1 MKRKIATL
9 GETDITV
16 HPAAGILLLLG
27 LLTRWRALLICT
39 YASILLHETAH
50 AAVSAL
56 WHHPPQ
62 EVEITPLGAMM
73 RLEDEERLP
82 LTARISVI
90 LAGPLMTLILCALSL
105 WLTQNGVIP
114 REAGRLIFLSNA
126 GILLVNLLPALPLD
140 GGRLL
145 SAVLLRLLRRE
156 TCWRVMRII
165 GTAAGALAAA
175 GCFLLYSAVSATTSE
190 ALTELRALMDRK
202 IRMETRGKLPIQPM
216 AMLSTRTLHHAVRAL
231 HPTRMTQLYIIEP
244 GTMRLLGI
252 LTEQQLIAA
261 YLSAPQRTLA
271 EEVDA

>member
-90 LAGPLMTLILCALSL
+90 LAGPLMTLILCDLSL

-114 REAGRLIFLSNA
+114 REAGRLIFLGNA
-126 GILLVNLLPALPLD
+126 GILLVNLLITISMEAGLALMIT
-140 GGRLL
+140 LL
-145 SAVLLRLLRRE
+145 SIGWLLE
-156 TCWRVMRII
+156 
-165 GTAAGALAAA
+165 
-175 GCFLLYSAVSATTSE
+175 
-190 ALTELRALMDRK
+190 K
-202 IRMETRGKLPIQPM
+202 RGEEKEHQK
-216 AMLSTRTLHHAVRAL
+216 
-231 HPTRMTQLYIIEP
+231 QLFS
-244 GTMRLLGI
+244 L
-252 LTEQQLIAA
+252 
-261 YLSAPQRTLA
+261 
-271 EEVDA
+271 

>member
-1 MKRKIATL
+1 MKRKIVTL

-16 HPAAGILLLLG
+16 HPAAGILLLFG

-50 AAVSAL
+50 AAVSAV

-62 EVEITPLGAMM
+62 EIEITPLGAMM

-105 WLTQNGVIP
+105 RLTQNGVIP
-114 REAGRLIFLSNA
+114 RETGRLIFLSNA

-145 SAVLLRLLRRE
+145 YL
-156 TCWRVMRII
+156 
-165 GTAAGALAAA
+165 ALAAA
-175 GCFLLYSAVSATTSE
+175 WDPCRAARAAAGVSLFLSLAVFLAASYRLLTTGQGLYALLFSLYLLTVAAKSGGLAVSS
-190 ALTELRALMDRK
+190 K
-202 IRMETRGKLPIQPM
+202 NG
-216 AMLSTRTLHHAVRAL
+216 
-231 HPTRMTQLYIIEP
+231 
-244 GTMRLLGI
+244 G
-252 LTEQQLIAA
+252 
-261 YLSAPQRTLA
+261 
-271 EEVDA
+271 

>member
-39 YASILLHETAH
+39 YASIILHETAH

-114 REAGRLIFLSNA
+114 REAGRLIFLGNA

-165 GTAAGALAAA
+165 ARRRGRCLSSAAWSARCAGGRAAGRWRQRVASYYIAR
-175 GCFLLYSAVSATTSE
+175 SARR
-190 ALTELRALMDRK
+190 RA
-202 IRMETRGKLPIQPM
+202 
-216 AMLSTRTLHHAVRAL
+216 
-231 HPTRMTQLYIIEP
+231 
-244 GTMRLLGI
+244 
-252 LTEQQLIAA
+252 
-261 YLSAPQRTLA
+261 QR
-271 EEVDA
+271 

>member
-39 YASILLHETAH
+39 YASIILHETAH

-62 EVEITPLGAMM
+62 EVEITPLGALM

-114 REAGRLIFLSNA
+114 RETGRLIFLSNA
-126 GILLVNLLPALPLD
+126 GILLVNLLPALPLAAD
-140 GGRLL
+140 GCCQRSCCASCGGKR
-145 SAVLLRLLRRE
+145 
-156 TCWRVMRII
+156 
-165 GTAAGALAAA
+165 AG
-175 GCFLLYSAVSATTSE
+175 G
-190 ALTELRALMDRK
+190 
-202 IRMETRGKLPIQPM
+202 
-216 AMLSTRTLHHAVRAL
+216 
-231 HPTRMTQLYIIEP
+231 
-244 GTMRLLGI
+244 
-252 LTEQQLIAA
+252 
-261 YLSAPQRTLA
+261 
-271 EEVDA
+271 